1 MKEQGLRYFSSL
13 TSVQKDKTI
22 FNILALKHGLT
33 QLPEGLVKQL
43 LFEINDKEV
52 DEKMKKTKDE
62 RFSELESELNGII
75 AGKKDEYSS
84 FSNGYQSYVDA
95 AKLKA
100 EFYAA
105 GSGDCAKQRAGHH
118 RTERLCRLP
127 ERGSAWPV
135 LNC

>member
-52 DEKMKKTKDE
+52 DEKMKKTKL
-62 RFSELESELNGII
+62 F
-75 AGKKDEYSS
+75 K
-84 FSNGYQSYVDA
+84 SNGH
-95 AKLKA
+95 
-100 EFYAA
+100 FYPLNF
-105 GSGDCAKQRAGHH
+105 
-118 RTERLCRLP
+118 TEIIKK
-127 ERGSAWPV
+127 
-135 LNC
+135 